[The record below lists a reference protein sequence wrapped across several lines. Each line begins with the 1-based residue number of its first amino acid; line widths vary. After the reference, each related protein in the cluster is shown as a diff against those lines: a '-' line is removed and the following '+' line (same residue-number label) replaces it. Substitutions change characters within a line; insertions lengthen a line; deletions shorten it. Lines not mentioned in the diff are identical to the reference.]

1 MYNYIEHNFVLQEF
15 KLQDIVYMAG
25 FLSGGAGGAFAP
37 PLALACPPWDF
48 VLTVN
53 QFKCFKSLTVMLCII
68 NINNSTHV
76 LHAIMM
82 FIVRDDS

>member
-1 MYNYIEHNFVLQEF
+1 MYTAQVKQSLGLNKHNTRVSFR
-15 KLQDIVYMAG
+15 
-25 FLSGGAGGAFAP
+25 GGAFAPPP

-68 NINNSTHV
+68 NVNNSTHV